1 MITLLLRR
9 LGAHIKIKF
18 IVVTLLLHYNIIDV
32 LFVNTFLLLLNLN
45 IFVFVSRTVL
55 KTPRV
60 TSSQNSGSQRVQSR
74 GRSRGRGSGRGA
86 GRAGGHHL
94 LPHLP
99 DLQLEADLAG
109 EHLGV
114 LRLELGRRGV

>member
-32 LFVNTFLLLLNLN
+32 LFVNTFLLLLN

-74 GRSRGRGSGRGA
+74 GRSRGRDSGRGA

-114 LRLELGRRGV
+114 LGLELGRRGV